1 MIRCID
7 ARETALAIAVGC
19 VFTALFIYLTVPVTD
34 PDFWWHLAS
43 GKWIHEH
50 RALMDSDPFTID
62 SPFKQESASRYFVL
76 KQYWLSQIIFYATY
90 AAAGLKGIML
100 LTATV
105 IVLMFMVMFHLVKRT
120 GIHTAVALILLY
132 LAVMVIVEEFGYI
145 GARPQMWS
153 SLFSV
158 VVVWLMEELKSRK
171 AWSYGALPLLMLVWG
186 NMHGGFIL
194 GDVIIFCY
202 MVGSFVSRTAS
213 RPFYIVSL
221 LAVLASG
228 LNPNGFSVL
237 TSAPLLG
244 PILSL
249 MHIPG
254 IDSSREAVDSI
265 SEAKSIF
272 QHTSLI
278 GIVRGLPYFTSV
290 FLLSLVSFVVCFA
303 KAGSI
308 KTEYLLL
315 YLLVLIMAFR
325 SIRFIIFF
333 TTIASFITA
342 MNLKGIIDNLLPSWL
357 RMSRVSGI
365 SATLVVALLI
375 SVRLGMAG
383 IRHTDLFS
391 ETSFEG
397 VYKQSADFVS
407 TNRINGYIFNDYNAG
422 GYLLWRLAS
431 TNRIFVDGRVLY
443 GDLFN
448 IFRST
453 VDNPFDITPEN
464 IFNYRRT
471 MDFFVIDIVMMPGCD
486 AVSGTL
492 IKLVPALLDDPDWSL
507 VYVDHNALVFVRKTL
522 KNSGVIRR
530 FSPSKREAFQHIYNM
545 ALGSSKSG
553 HAALMVNWKLS
564 AAYALEGVN
573 EHAKALKLL
582 DEYLAKIPN
591 DSFAASL
598 REKISL
604 KFALQSNQR

>member
-1 MIRCID
+1 MTRKID
-7 ARETALAIAVGC
+7 AGETMLAIAVGC
-19 VFTALFIYLTVPVTD
+19 VFTALFIYLTVPVAD

-43 GKWIHEH
+43 GKWINDH

-62 SPFKQESASRYFVL
+62 SPFKQESASRFFVL
-76 KQYWLSQIIFYATY
+76 KQYWLSQIIFYTTY
-90 AAAGLKGIML
+90 SAAGLKGIIL
-100 LTATV
+100 LTAAV
-105 IVLMFMVMFHLVKRT
+105 ITLMFMVMFHLVKRT
-120 GIHTAVALILLY
+120 GIHTAAALILLY

-158 VVVWLMEELKSRK
+158 VVIWLMEELKSRK
-171 AWSYGALPLLMLVWG
+171 AWSYAALPLLMLLWA

-194 GDVIIFCY
+194 GDVIISCY
-202 MVGSFVSRTAS
+202 MFGTLVSRSAT
-213 RPFYIVSL
+213 RTFYIVSL

-244 PILSL
+244 PVLSL

-272 QHTSLI
+272 QHTSMI
-278 GIVRGLPYFTSV
+278 GIVRGLPFFTAL

-303 KAGSI
+303 KAGRI
-308 KTEYLLL
+308 RTECLLL
-315 YLLVLIMAFR
+315 YMLVLIMAFR

-342 MNLKGIIDNLLPSWL
+342 MNLKGIIDSMSPSWF
-357 RMSRVSGI
+357 RMSRLSGI
-365 SATLVVALLI
+365 SAALVIALLM
-375 SVRLGMAG
+375 SVQLGTAG
-383 IRHTDLFS
+383 IKRTDLFS
-391 ETSFEG
+391 DTSFEG
-397 VYKQSADFVS
+397 VYKQAADFVS
-407 TNRINGYIFNDYNAG
+407 SNRIRGHIFNDYDAG

-453 VDNPFDITPEN
+453 VDNPFEITPEN
-464 IFNYRRT
+464 IINYRRT
-471 MDFFVIDIVMMPGCD
+471 LDFFAIDIVMVPGCD

-492 IKLVPALLDDPDWSL
+492 IKLVPAMLEDPGWSL
-507 VYVDHNALVFVRKTL
+507 VYVDRYAMVFVRKTP
-522 KNSGVIRR
+522 KNAAVISR
-530 FSPSKREAFQHIYNM
+530 FSPPKLEVFRHIYSM
-545 ALGSSKSG
+545 ALGASRSG
-553 HAALMVNWKLS
+553 HAALMANWKLS
-564 AAYALEGVN
+564 AAYALEGAN
-573 EHAKALKLL
+573 ENAKALKLL
-582 DEYLAKIPN
+582 DEYLVKIPN
-591 DSFAASL
+591 DQFAVSL
-598 REKISL
+598 REKILSKL
-604 KFALQSNQR
+604 TMQAKRG